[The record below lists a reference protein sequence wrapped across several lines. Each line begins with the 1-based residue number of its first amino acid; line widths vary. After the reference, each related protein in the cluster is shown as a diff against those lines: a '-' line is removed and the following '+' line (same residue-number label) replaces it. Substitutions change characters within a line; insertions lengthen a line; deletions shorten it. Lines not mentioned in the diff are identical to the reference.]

1 MIIPASRRRKNDKPG
16 PEDPAFADE
25 ADAAAAAFVVAVTDS
40 DLVKYEE

>member
-1 MIIPASRRRKNDKPG
+1 MIIPASRRRKNDRPG

-25 ADAAAAAFVVAVTDS
+25 AAAADAFVVAVTDS